1 MMAALDGGIRNHK
14 VEVLKIE
21 LERLRKEN
29 EDLRLGLEIMGSK
42 YEVLQAHLQKNM
54 ATISPDHGSSQD
66 SNKRPRTEEVSVA
79 KASQVFVRTNPKDK
93 SLTVKDGFQWRKYG
107 QKITKDNPS
116 PRAYFRCS
124 MAPQCPVKKK
134 VQRCLEDSSILVA
147 TYEGAHNH
155 EPPHDAPAGG
165 SSYSPDSPI
174 KGLVANFPCPTT
186 VDPFQPTVTLDLTLS
201 GTGTGQEK
209 RRPQNF
215 MEDYRK
221 SNCGRVEEYV
231 ASLTKDTNF
240 TLALAAAVAR
250 SITDQPNPTKA

>member
-1 MMAALDGGIRNHK
+1 MAALDGGIRNHK

-134 VQRCLEDSSILVA
+134 VQRCMEDSSILVA
-147 TYEGAHNH
+147 TYEGAHNMNH
-155 EPPHDAPAGG
+155 LMMH
-165 SSYSPDSPI
+165 
-174 KGLVANFPCPTT
+174 
-186 VDPFQPTVTLDLTLS
+186 Q
-201 GTGTGQEK
+201 QEK

-250 SITDQPNPTKA
+250 SITDQPKPTQA